1 MYHRI
6 AGRKLG
12 RKADHKL
19 ALMKNLVTSLIV
31 HERIETTVAK
41 AKELKSFADKMITLG
56 KKGDL
61 AALRLAMKSVSN
73 KEALGKLFKDLAPR
87 FDGRNGG
94 YTRVLKYRNRRG
106 DGAPTAII
114 EWVVSAAVQAAAE
127 EKKTEGKKA
136 APKKAA
142 EKKPAEKKTAVKKPA
157 TEKKPVAKKAAEK
170 KPAEK
175 KATEKK
181 VSAKKASAKKATEE

>member
-12 RKADHKL
+12 RKADHKD

-41 AKELKSFADKMITLG
+41 AKELKSYADKMITLG
-56 KKGDL
+56 KKGDT
-61 AALRLAMKSVSN
+61 AALRLAMKTVSS
-73 KEALGKLFKDLAPR
+73 KEAVGKLFKDLAPR
-87 FDGRNGG
+87 FTTRNGG

-114 EWVVSAAVQAAAE
+114 EWVESAAV
-127 EKKTEGKKA
+127 
-136 APKKAA
+136 
-142 EKKPAEKKTAVKKPA
+142 
-157 TEKKPVAKKAAEK
+157 
-170 KPAEK
+170 
-175 KATEKK
+175 
-181 VSAKKASAKKATEE
+181 

>member
-1 MYHRI
+1 MMYHNI

-12 RKADHKL
+12 RKADHKK

-41 AKELKSFADKMITLG
+41 AKELKMLADKMITLG
-56 KKGDL
+56 KKGDV
-61 AALRLAMKSVSN
+61 AAVRLASAKVQT

-87 FDGRNGG
+87 FTTRNGG

-114 EWVVSAAVQAAAE
+114 EWV
-127 EKKTEGKKA
+127 EKADVKA
-136 APKKAA
+136 AP
-142 EKKPAEKKTAVKKPA
+142 
-157 TEKKPVAKKAAEK
+157 
-170 KPAEK
+170 EK

-181 VSAKKASAKKATEE
+181 AAPKKEASKKATAEKKPAAKRAPKKKAAEEQAS